1 MFSESRP
8 PPPAPEAWVSA
19 VLPVIA
25 GGVSFFSGK
34 FSSGLA
40 VCCAEPESNLMNKTR
55 VKGGLPTTG
64 ASPKGH
70 SNSSKWAATD
80 NPAAASCGYLLVGK
94 TVDALNR

>member
-1 MFSESRP
+1 
-8 PPPAPEAWVSA
+8 
-19 VLPVIA
+19 
-25 GGVSFFSGK
+25 
-34 FSSGLA
+34 
-40 VCCAEPESNLMNKTR
+40 MNKTR